1 MRRYFT
7 LFVLL
12 LTGIMATAQDLKIT
26 KIELNPKLQTAL
38 VNQELDPVG
47 QRKCAVLHVITE
59 GLTPEERNYKLY
71 FQLDNAHSIVKTVK
85 DGGEI
90 QLYVPDGTVRL
101 TVKSEMG
108 NYRCDFRDH
117 GFKDGVESLK
127 DYNVVIHYDR
137 PFDRPNPDNPVVATQ
152 QWLVFNVTPKDAL
165 VWVDEEPWP
174 VVDGVAQKNVD
185 FGTYDYRI
193 EASDYHN
200 YAGKIKVDDSDNKVI
215 LNVDLTPAFG
225 FLKIEGDNGILSKA
239 SIYIDKDN
247 GADALR
253 TPRQLPSGQHTVRI
267 VHQKYKPF
275 ERKVNIEDG
284 QTFTLNANLAA
295 NFSTVTLK
303 VDADAEIW
311 VNNEK
316 KGTRTWTGDL
326 EAGNY
331 TIECRM
337 ENHRTS
343 VAKHTITDNMSGQTI
358 SLSAPTPIMGRLVV
372 SSTPSLAKIFIDGQ
386 PKGETPININQ
397 ILIGQHSLRIEKAG
411 CAPVSKT
418 ITIEEGKT
426 LTLEEKLDTGRNLT
440 VETDRKGDKV
450 YVDREYVGETPLR
463 TSVGFGTHTVKA
475 VRGKDEQSK
484 DIEVKIGGSDIELF
498 FEFGRLISITT
509 DRDGDAI
516 TIDGESVGT
525 SPLRVDLAFGQ
536 HTIHAQREK
545 KYEDKDI
552 VVSRTGGQTEHHLVL
567 HGETAKSFVARGV
580 NFILLNGAV
589 SSSQQRPTFGLTV
602 GQVKQ
607 LGWYASFITNFNFK
621 KAELK
626 CDADGVIIGN
636 EGLAYSYTG
645 NEFSRWSATAGGLC
659 KLGCPLYLYAGIGY
673 GQSATILTT
682 EENILVE
689 WSDHTFKGLT
699 IEAGLMAHIKHV
711 SISAGITA
719 IGTDYMECKV
729 GIGYCFK
736 KK

>member
-1 MRRYFT
+1 MKKRHIFI
-7 LFVLL
+7 LL
-12 LTGIMATAQDLKIT
+12 LALFAAFSAKAQIAVASFNLLEMDMTANLQGTMRTDQNGYTCALLKVVTTQTGFTFDVGIMGIT
-26 KIELNPKLQTAL
+26 
-38 VNQELDPVG
+38 D
-47 QRKCAVLHVITE
+47 TE
-59 GLTPEERNYKLY
+59 QHAGEIWVWVPYGVKHLTIGHPQLGLLRNYY
-71 FQLDNAHSIVKTVK
+71 FPIPIEKARTYELVLTTGEVEIHVKEKV
-85 DGGEI
+85 
-90 QLYVPDGTVRL
+90 
-101 TVKSEMG
+101 
-108 NYRCDFRDH
+108 
-117 GFKDGVESLK
+117 
-127 DYNVVIHYDR
+127 
-137 PFDRPNPDNPVVATQ
+137 TQ

-165 VWVDEEPWP
+165 VWVNEEPWP

-193 EASDYHN
+193 EATNYHN
-200 YAGKIKVDDSDNKVI
+200 YAGKANVNDPDNKVI
-215 LNVDLTPAFG
+215 LNIDMAPAFG
-225 FLKIEGDNGILSKA
+225 FLKIEGDNSILSKA

-267 VHQKYKPF
+267 VHPKYKPF

-303 VDADAEIW
+303 VDADAEIY

-331 TIECRM
+331 TVECRM

-343 VAKHTITDNMSGQTI
+343 MAKHTITDNMSGQTI
-358 SLSAPTPIMGRLVV
+358 NLSAPTPIMGRLVV
-372 SSTPSLAKIFIDGQ
+372 SSTPSMAKIFIDGQ
-386 PKGETPININQ
+386 QKGETPMNINE
-397 ILIGQHSLRIEKAG
+397 ILIGKHTVRIEKSG
-411 CAPVSKT
+411 CAPVAKE

-450 YVDREYVGETPLR
+450 YVDREYVGETPLH
-463 TSVGFGTHTVKA
+463 TSVGFGSHTVKA
-475 VRGKDEQSK
+475 VRGKNEQSR

-498 FEFGRLISITT
+498 FEFGRVVTIAT

-516 TIDGESVGT
+516 NVDGESVGT
-525 SPLRVDLAFGQ
+525 SPLRIDLAFGQ

-580 NFILLNGAV
+580 NFILLNGAYTPAPQT
-589 SSSQQRPTFGLTV
+589 SFGLTL

-607 LGWYASFITNFNFK
+607 LGWYVSAMTNFNFTK
-621 KAELK
+621 SDMTCNAN
-626 CDADGVIIGN
+626 GVINGN
-636 EGLAYSYTG
+636 EYLSYSFT
-645 NEFSRWSATAGGLC
+645 EKSSSRWSFTAGGLC
-659 KLGCPLYLYAGIGY
+659 KLGSPVYLYAGLGY
-673 GQSATILTT
+673 GQRTSLWKTDGGQWVAPTDDTY
-682 EENILVE
+682 
-689 WSDHTFKGLT
+689 KGITL
-699 IEAGLMAHIKHV
+699 EAGLMAHIKGF
-711 SISAGITA
+711 SISAGATA
-719 IGTDYMECKV
+719 IGTKYMECKIGV
-729 GIGYCFK
+729 GYCIK
-736 KK
+736 RK